1 MKGVLPLLNSRVKC
15 GLEII
20 SMERLGYYNGT
31 YGPLEEMMIPMND
44 RASWFGDGVYDAGPC
59 RITARFV
66 KDGDKAARFEGEVVG
81 TADNFR
87 YYNGRFK
94 RDE

>member
-1 MKGVLPLLNSRVKC
+1 MKGVIPLLNSRVKC

-44 RASWFGDGVYDAGPC
+44 RASWFGDGVY
-59 RITARFV
+59 
-66 KDGDKAARFEGEVVG
+66 EV
-81 TADNFR
+81 TYAINQKPFAL
-87 YYNGRFK
+87 
-94 RDE
+94 DEHIDMQLAHRTKQH

>member
-31 YGPLEEMMIPMND
+31 YGPLEEMTIIMELTDP
-44 RASWFGDGVYDAGPC
+44 W
-59 RITARFV
+59 
-66 KDGDKAARFEGEVVG
+66 KK
-81 TADNFR
+81 
-87 YYNGRFK
+87 
-94 RDE
+94 